1 MTVIRSSLQY
11 RVIDKQI
18 YIIFSLYKKIDLN
31 LLKFVVQTNDK
42 LFGNLK
48 TLFNF
53 AIREDKYCLNGFNSL
68 GRSWRMEY

>member
-1 MTVIRSSLQY
+1 MTVIRSSLNY

-18 YIIFSLYKKIDLN
+18 YIIFSLYKMDLN
-31 LLKFVVQTNDK
+31 LKFVVQTNDK

>member
-1 MTVIRSSLQY
+1 MTVIRSSLHY

-18 YIIFSLYKKIDLN
+18 YIIFSLYKMDLN
-31 LLKFVVQTNDK
+31 LQFVVQTNDK

-53 AIREDKYCLNGFNSL
+53 AIRE

>member
-1 MTVIRSSLQY
+1 MTVIRSSLHY

-18 YIIFSLYKKIDLN
+18 YIIFSLYKMDLN
-31 LLKFVVQTNDK
+31 LQCVVQTNDK

-53 AIREDKYCLNGFNSL
+53 AIIEDKYCLNGFNSL